1 MEKAKETMQ
10 DAPNMKNNTSYYNH
24 SEREEVLQINFASYM
39 SHEQFSLLLFGIV
52 FVI

>member
-1 MEKAKETMQ
+1 MQ

-24 SEREEVLQINFASYM
+24 SEREEEVLQINFASYM